1 LYAHFKQRPP
11 KAVAQHLYI
20 FCLLDS
26 SNHTKGYQ
34 PPHMF
39 FPQSRLLAHAT
50 PNANTIVWLIVELF
64 AKMTA
69 TEGCDIPHLSIF

>member
-1 LYAHFKQRPP
+1 
-11 KAVAQHLYI
+11 
-20 FCLLDS
+20 
-26 SNHTKGYQ
+26 
-34 PPHMF
+34 MF